1 MRKHL
6 AAAIC
11 VIALPLF
18 AQRLTPDVRPSHYT
32 IALDVDIDG
41 HRVAGEETIAITS
54 AIEASSITLNSLG
67 LNIERA
73 TIDGIAATVTTNAAD
88 EQITLQA
95 ARPLAA
101 GAHELA
107 LAWTAPLSDAKLQG
121 LYLSKSKRRAYAVT
135 QFEGTYARMMFPSF
149 DEPAFKAT
157 FDLSLV
163 IAKGD
168 TAISNGRIASDTPAG
183 EGKHR
188 LVFSTSPKMSTY
200 LLALAI
206 GDFACTSGSEAGV
219 ALRVCSIPEK
229 LDETAYPLEAT
240 KAAMRFYQ
248 QWFSTPY
255 PFGKLDLVAIPDY
268 EWGGMENTASI
279 FFRESSLLV
288 GKKPSGN
295 TKQSLAGLIA
305 HEIAHQWF
313 GDLVTAAWWDDIW
326 LNEGFATWMALKPVA
341 AWHPEWPTTEEAA
354 RATQSAIGVD
364 SLGAT
369 RAIHAT
375 ASTPGE
381 IKEMFDGIA
390 YEKGAALLRMLESYI
405 GAEAFRKGVNLY
417 LSEHAFGNATSGDF
431 ATTLG
436 RVSGKPVDAI
446 MQTFVTQA
454 GVPVVSFART
464 CARGRGSIVVTQQRF
479 TLGTEKSDA
488 LWSIPVCMK
497 LGSGDQ
503 TTTRCELFDKPTA
516 TFEAASCPEWIDG
529 NAGALGYYRSSYAP
543 ADVVAIARH
552 ARTSL
557 SPSERVALIEDTWA
571 AVRAG
576 RSDIAPFLAMAGALT
591 GERERVVINNFSSK
605 LLYVRDRLLDESAR
619 PVLDRWMRPIF
630 TPAANAIGWTPST
643 KDSDKQRELRATLLR
658 VLGSAGDPEA
668 LRMARTIVDRA
679 LTGKEPADTALAD
692 AAFDVAAQHGDPA
705 LYDRIAA
712 RFPKASS
719 TQEHYRLLYAFP
731 AFPQSQ
737 LATRTLALSS
747 TDAVRINDY
756 PNFFGSL
763 LGNPATRDAAWSYVK
778 EHWDDLR
785 TKVTSFG
792 GRGAI
797 SSLGGACSSKF
808 RADVHAF
815 FATHPAPGAER
826 ALAQSLE
833 QIDSCLTLRE
843 RNETALRSW
852 IARQL
857 VPQS

>member
-1 MRKHL
+1 MRKL
-6 AAAIC
+6 FAVAIC
-11 VIALPLF
+11 AVALPLF
-18 AQRLTPDVRPSHYT
+18 AQRLTPDVRPSHYA
-32 IALDVDIDG
+32 IALDLDIEG
-41 HRVAGEETIAITS
+41 RRMSGTETIDITS
-54 AIEASSITLNSLG
+54 TSEASEITLNALG
-67 LNIERA
+67 LSIDRA
-73 TIDGIAATVTTNAAD
+73 TIDGVAATVTTNAAA
-88 EQITLQA
+88 EQITLQV

-107 LAWTAPLSDAKLQG
+107 LDWSAPLSDTKLQG

-157 FDLSLV
+157 FDLSVV
-163 IAKGD
+163 IAGGD
-168 TAISNGRIASDTPAG
+168 TAISNGRIVQDTPAG
-183 EGKHR
+183 EGRHR
-188 LVFSTSPKMSTY
+188 VVFSTSPKMSTY
-200 LLALAI
+200 LLALAV

-240 KAAMRFYQ
+240 KASMRFYQ

-288 GKKPSGN
+288 GKHPSGG

-354 RATQSAIGVD
+354 RATQSAITVD
-364 SLGAT
+364 SLGST

-381 IKEMFDGIA
+381 IKEMFDGIT

-405 GAEAFRKGVNLY
+405 GAEIFRKGVNLY

-431 ATTLG
+431 AATLG
-436 RVSGKPVDAI
+436 RVSGKPIDAI
-446 MQTFVTQA
+446 LRTFVSQA
-454 GVPVVSFART
+454 GVPVLTFGRT
-464 CARGRGSIVVTQQRF
+464 CAEGRGTIGVSQQRF
-479 TLGTEKSDA
+479 TLGAEKSDA

-497 LGSGDQ
+497 FGSGEK
-503 TTTRCELFDKPTA
+503 TSTRCELVDTSSATFHTA
-516 TFEAASCPEWIDG
+516 TCPEWIDG

-543 ADVVAIARH
+543 ADLVALARH
-552 ARTSL
+552 AQTSL
-557 SPSERVALIEDTWA
+557 SSSERVALVEDTWA

-576 RSDIAPFLAMAGALT
+576 RSDVVPFLDMAGALT
-591 GERERVVINNFSSK
+591 GERERIVINSLSTK
-605 LLYVRDRLLDESAR
+605 LLSIRDRFLDTDAR
-619 PVLDRWMRPIF
+619 PRFDRWARSIF
-630 TPAANAIGWTPST
+630 APAASAIGWTPAA
-643 KDSDKQRELRATLLR
+643 KESDKQRELRASLLR
-658 VLGSAGDPEA
+658 VLGSTGDPRA
-668 LRMARTIVDRA
+668 LREARAIVDRA
-679 LTGKEPADTALAD
+679 LPGAEPADTALTD
-692 AAFDVAAQHGDPA
+692 AAFEVAAQHGDSA
-705 LYDRIAA
+705 LYDRIAT
-712 RFPKASS
+712 RFPKAST
-719 TQEHYRLLYAFP
+719 TQEHYRLLYALP
-731 AFPQSQ
+731 AFPQSA
-737 LATRTLALSS
+737 LAPRTIDL
-747 TDAVRINDY
+747 TKGDAVRINDY
-756 PNFFGSL
+756 PNFFAAL
-763 LGNPATRDAAWSYVK
+763 LGNNATRDIAWPYLK

-797 SSLGGACSSKF
+797 SALGTACSSEF
-808 RADVHAF
+808 AADVRQF

-833 QIDSCLTLRE
+833 QIDSCLTMRQRNEAALRE
-843 RNETALRSW
+843 W
-852 IARQL
+852 IARH
-857 VPQS
+857 PI